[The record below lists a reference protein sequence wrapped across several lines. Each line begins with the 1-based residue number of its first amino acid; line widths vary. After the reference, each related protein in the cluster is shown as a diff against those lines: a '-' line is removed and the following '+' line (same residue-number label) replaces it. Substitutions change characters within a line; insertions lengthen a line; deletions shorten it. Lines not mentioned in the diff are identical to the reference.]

1 MSDFMMFS
9 LVPMTVAIIIAMTC
23 ALLGNFL
30 VLRRQSLISD
40 AISHVALPGIV
51 ASFLLTGAVASFAM
65 MLGAG
70 VAALLTVVMIESIR
84 RLGRVEISAA
94 MGVTFTSLFA
104 LGVLLLEVSHAS
116 GVHLDVEHALY
127 GNLESLIW
135 FEGVDASAFFDPVAL
150 ADLPPQLARVAWVAL
165 VVLVLVAG
173 FRRHLVLGSFDPEFA
188 ASVRAHPIL
197 VDLLLV
203 TLVAIAAIAAFEA
216 VGSIIVIAMF
226 ICPAAAARLMTNR
239 LSAQIFWSQIFAV
252 TSVVVGYLLAGYGL
266 IWLGFDS
273 SVSAAGMIGTVA
285 GFILLLTCLFGPNRQ
300 PAGAQRAASPAQPQ

>member
-9 LVPMTVAIIIAMTC
+9 LVPMTVAIIISMTC

-51 ASFLLTGAVASFAM
+51 ASFLLTGTIASTAM

-70 VAALLTVVMIESIR
+70 VSALVTVAMIDAIR
-84 RLGRVEISAA
+84 RFGRVEISAA

-104 LGVLLLEVSHAS
+104 LGVLLLEVSQAS
-116 GVHLDVEHALY
+116 GVHIDVQHALY

-135 FEGVDASAFFDPVAL
+135 FEGVGLSSLVDPAAL
-150 ADLPPQLARVAWVAL
+150 ATLPPQLARVGGVAL
-165 VVLVLVAG
+165 VVLGFVVV
-173 FRRHLVLGSFDPEFA
+173 FRRHLILGSFDSEFA
-188 ASVRAHPIL
+188 ASIRARPAL

-203 TLVAIAAIAAFEA
+203 TMVAVAAIAAFEA

-226 ICPAAAARLMTNR
+226 ICPAAAARLMTNH
-239 LSAQIFWSQIFAV
+239 LGKQLAWSQLFALI
-252 TSVVVGYLLAGYGL
+252 SAVVGYWLAGYGL
-266 IWLGFDS
+266 IALGLDMS
-273 SVSAAGMIGTVA
+273 LSAAGMIATVA
-285 GFILLLTCLFGPNRQ
+285 GLILLLTCLWGP
-300 PAGAQRAASPAQPQ
+300 QRRGRAVLANA

>member
-9 LVPMTVAIIIAMTC
+9 LVPMTVAVIISMTC

-30 VLRRQSLISD
+30 VLRRQSPIGD

-51 ASFLLTGAVASFAM
+51 VSFLLTGMLASTSM

-70 VAALLTVVMIESIR
+70 ASALITGAMIELIR

-104 LGVLLLEVSHAS
+104 VG
-116 GVHLDVEHALY
+116 
-127 GNLESLIW
+127 
-135 FEGVDASAFFDPVAL
+135 
-150 ADLPPQLARVAWVAL
+150 
-165 VVLVLVAG
+165 
-173 FRRHLVLGSFDPEFA
+173 A
-188 ASVRAHPIL
+188 ASVRARPVL

-203 TLVAIAAIAAFEA
+203 TLVAVAAIAAFEA

-239 LSAQIFWSQIFAV
+239 LGIQIALSQLLAFVSAV
-252 TSVVVGYLLAGYGL
+252 MGYLVAGYGPGW
-266 IWLGFDS
+266 IGFDM
-273 SVSAAGMIGTVA
+273 SVSAAGMIATLA
-285 GFILLLTCLFGPNRQ
+285 GLILLLACLFGPQRQ
-300 PAGAQRAASPAQPQ
+300 RAGAAPS

>member
-9 LVPMTVAIIIAMTC
+9 LVPMAVAVIIGMTC
-23 ALLGNFL
+23 SLLGNFL

-51 ASFLLTGAVASFAM
+51 ASFLLTGAIASTAM

-70 VAALLTVVMIESIR
+70 VAALVTVVMIEAIR
-84 RLGRVEISAA
+84 RLGRVENHAA

-104 LGVLLLEVSHAS
+104 LGVLLLEWTQAS

-135 FEGVDASAFFDPVAL
+135 FEGVGLNALIDPVAL
-150 ADLPPQLARVAWVAL
+150 ADLPPQLARVAWVGF
-165 VVLVLVAG
+165 LVLAFAVV
-173 FRRHLVLGSFDPEFA
+173 FRRHLILGSFDPEFA
-188 ASVRAHPIL
+188 ASLRAHPVL

-203 TLVAIAAIAAFEA
+203 VMVAISAIAAFEA

-226 ICPAAAARLMTNR
+226 ICPAAAARLMTDR
-239 LSAQIFWSQIFAV
+239 LRTQILLSQLFAALSAV
-252 TSVVVGYLLAGYGL
+252 LGYLLAGYGL
-266 IWLGFDS
+266 IWLGFEM
-273 SVSAAGMIGTVA
+273 SVSAAGMIATLSGV
-285 GFILLLTCLFGPNRQ
+285 ILLLACLFGPRRRSVTDR
-300 PAGAQRAASPAQPQ
+300 ALAQG

>member
-1 MSDFMMFS
+1 MSEFMMFS
-9 LVPMTVAIIIAMTC
+9 LIPMTVAVIIGMTC

-30 VLRRQSLISD
+30 VLRRQSLIGD

-51 ASFLLTGAVASFAM
+51 VSFLLTGMLSSTAM

-70 VAALLTVVMIESIR
+70 ASALITVAMIELIR

-104 LGVLLLEVSHAS
+104 VGVLLLEWHQAG

-135 FEGVDASAFFDPVAL
+135 FEGSGPAALLDPLAL
-150 ADLPPQLARVAWVAL
+150 ADLPPQLARVAWVGIVVAL
-165 VVLVLVAG
+165 FVVV
-173 FRRHLVLGSFDPEFA
+173 FRRHLIIASFDPDFA
-188 ASVRAHPIL
+188 ASVQARPVL

-226 ICPAAAARLMTNR
+226 ICPAAAARLITDR
-239 LSAQIFWSQIFAV
+239 LSAQIAWSQLFAV
-252 TSVVVGYLLAGYGL
+252 VSSVLGYLLAGHGPGW
-266 IWLGFDS
+266 IGFDVS
-273 SVSAAGMIGTVA
+273 LSAAGMIASLTGV
-285 GFILLLTCLFGPNRQ
+285 ILLLACLLGPYRQ
-300 PAGAQRAASPAQPQ
+300 AEGARQES

>member
-9 LVPMTVAIIIAMTC
+9 LVPMTVAIIISMTC

-51 ASFLLTGAVASFAM
+51 ASFLLTGTIASTAM

-70 VAALLTVVMIESIR
+70 VSALVTVAMIDAIR
-84 RLGRVEISAA
+84 RFGRVEISAA

-104 LGVLLLEVSHAS
+104 LGVLLLEVSQAS
-116 GVHLDVEHALY
+116 GVHIDVQHALY

-135 FEGVDASAFFDPVAL
+135 FEGVGLSSLVDPAAL
-150 ADLPPQLARVAWVAL
+150 ATLPPQLARVGVVAL
-165 VVLVLVAG
+165 VVLVFVVV
-173 FRRHLVLGSFDPEFA
+173 FRRHLILGSFDSEFA
-188 ASVRAHPIL
+188 ASIRARPAL

-203 TLVAIAAIAAFEA
+203 TMVAVAAIAAFEA

-226 ICPAAAARLMTNR
+226 ICPAAAARLMTNH
-239 LSAQIFWSQIFAV
+239 LGKQLAWSQLFALI
-252 TSVVVGYLLAGYGL
+252 SAVVGYWLAGYGL
-266 IWLGFDS
+266 IALGLDMS
-273 SVSAAGMIGTVA
+273 LSAAGMIATVA
-285 GFILLLTCLFGPNRQ
+285 GLILLVTCLWGP
-300 PAGAQRAASPAQPQ
+300 QRRGRAVLANA

>member
-9 LVPMTVAIIIAMTC
+9 LVPMTVAIIISMTC
-23 ALLGNFL
+23 ALVGNFL

-51 ASFLLTGAVASFAM
+51 ASFLLTGAIASTAM

-70 VAALLTVVMIESIR
+70 VSALVTVAMIEAIR
-84 RLGRVEISAA
+84 RLGRVELSAA

-116 GVHLDVEHALY
+116 GVHIDVEHALY

-135 FEGVDASAFFDPVAL
+135 FEGQGFASFFDPVAL
-150 ADLPPQLARVAWVAL
+150 ADLPPQLARVAWVGLAVL
-165 VVLVLVAG
+165 IFVVV
-173 FRRHLVLGSFDPEFA
+173 FRRHLTVGSFDPEFA
-188 ASVRAHPIL
+188 ASIRAHPAL

-203 TLVAIAAIAAFEA
+203 TMVAIAAIAAFEA

-226 ICPAAAARLMTNR
+226 ICPAAAARLMTNH
-239 LSAQIFWSQIFAV
+239 LGVQIVWSQVFAV
-252 TSVVVGYLLAGYGL
+252 ISAVVGYLLAGHGL
-266 IWLGFDS
+266 IWMGYGLS
-273 SVSAAGMIGTVA
+273 LSAAGMIATVA
-285 GFILLLTCLFGPNRQ
+285 GVILLLACLLGPRR
-300 PAGAQRAASPAQPQ
+300 QRAGVPIEA

>member
-9 LVPMTVAIIIAMTC
+9 LVPMSVAVIIGMTC

-30 VLRRQSLISD
+30 VLRRQSLIGD

-51 ASFLLTGAVASFAM
+51 VSFLLTGTLASTAM

-70 VAALLTVVMIESIR
+70 VSALVTVVMIELIR

-104 LGVLLLEVSHAS
+104 FGVLLLEWSQAS

-135 FEGVDASAFFDPVAL
+135 FEGVSLASLFDPVAL
-150 ADLPPQLARVAWVAL
+150 ADLPPQLARVAWVGLL
-165 VVLVLVAG
+165 VVAYVVV
-173 FRRHLVLGSFDPEFA
+173 FRRHLVVGSFDPDFA
-188 ASVRAHPIL
+188 ASVRAHPVI

-203 TLVAIAAIAAFEA
+203 TMVAIAAIAAFEA

-239 LSAQIFWSQIFAV
+239 LGVQIAWSQLFALIS
-252 TSVVVGYLLAGYGL
+252 SVLGYLLAGHGL
-266 IWLGFDS
+266 IWLGLGFDV
-273 SVSAAGMIGTVA
+273 SVSAAGMIATISGL
-285 GFILLLTCLFGPNRQ
+285 ILLGACLFGPQRQ
-300 PAGAQRAASPAQPQ
+300 RAGAASLSQSS